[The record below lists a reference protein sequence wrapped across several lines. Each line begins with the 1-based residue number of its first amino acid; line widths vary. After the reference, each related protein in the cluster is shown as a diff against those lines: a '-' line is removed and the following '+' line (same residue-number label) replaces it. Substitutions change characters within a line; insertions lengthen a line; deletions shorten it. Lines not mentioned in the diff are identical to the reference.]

1 VEEEQVTVPVADN
14 PNDPSLAEDIAP
26 VEAPETWTH
35 ESDVVIV
42 GGGGAGLCAAAAAL
56 HNGARVLVLERQA
69 TTGGHSQHG
78 GAAASFN
85 TAAAR
90 RKRLHAK
97 REAAFRHTYAIQSNG
112 SMDARLLAMLID
124 RAHEVYDWSETQSWG
139 KRWNAMSLGF
149 IPDQGVARMIVKGTL
164 PDGPFTAGT
173 QLVAQMYPWMEWLA
187 GHVTDLGGT
196 VLRSTTVKALVKE
209 GGAIIGVEASDAD
222 GNTIFA
228 RADKGVILA
237 GSGFSNNRAMIKK
250 YCPDVYTKAVGTF
263 VPPSDTGE
271 VVRMAFG
278 AGADV
283 AGRDSWTAFAGG
295 IPFFDTEYTGTSQ
308 PGPWYQYL
316 RQGWL
321 QVTRGNGWLE
331 VNHECEEFLPDA
343 AHADYELHPKAI
355 AAQHGSASYVV
366 FDADFPT
373 TIWQTLPPPM
383 LDDRPMTPDDPEYP
397 WFDRFQS
404 FMPKDWLDSVHRA
417 IELGGIKQD
426 DTIEGLAAQL
436 KLDPE
441 ALAGAVSAWNA
452 KAAAGKPDE
461 FGRLPQN
468 MKPIRT
474 PPYYG
479 IKTGPLIAGIFCGPR
494 VNHRLEVL
502 DTNRRPIPG
511 LFAAGLT
518 AGGTNG
524 EGVFNA
530 TVLSNLGLAFS
541 TGWIAGDNAT
551 APRPTYTPGGMI
563 LESEVWQQQLL
574 NELSRRF
581 PRVGAA
587 ALEAGFQLISLRR
600 KMAQRVSEHRHET

>member
-1 VEEEQVTVPVADN
+1 LDDPRFAEEI
-14 PNDPSLAEDIAP
+14 SP
-26 VEAPETWTH
+26 VEAPATWTY

-56 HNGARVLVLERQA
+56 RNGASVLVIERQA

-85 TAAAR
+85 TTAAR

-112 SMDARLLAMLID
+112 SMDPRLLATLID

-139 KRWNAMSLGF
+139 RRWDAMSLGF
-149 IPDQGVARMIVKGTL
+149 IPDQGVARMIVKGTM

-187 GHVTDLGGT
+187 GHVAEQGGT
-196 VLRSTTVKALVKE
+196 VVCNASVSALVRK
-209 GGAIIGVEASDAD
+209 GGAIIGVEARDAD
-222 GNTIFA
+222 GNAVFA

-250 YCPDVYTKAVGTF
+250 YCPDVYAKAVGTF

-271 VVRMAFG
+271 VVRMALG
-278 AGADV
+278 AGADL

-295 IPFFDTEYTGTSQ
+295 IPFFDTEYTGRPE

-321 QVTRGNGWLE
+321 QLTRGNGWLE
-331 VNHECEEFLPDA
+331 VNRECEEFIPDA

-355 AAQHGSASYVV
+355 AAQHGAASYVV

-373 TIWQTLPPPM
+373 SIWKTLPPPM

-397 WFDRFQS
+397 WFERFQES
-404 FMPKDWLDSVHRA
+404 MPKDWLDSVDQA
-417 IELGGIKQD
+417 IELGGIKKA
-426 DTIEGLAAQL
+426 DTIEGLASQL

-441 ALAGAVSAWNA
+441 KLSAAVSAWNA
-452 KAAAGKPDE
+452 KAQP
-461 FGRLPQN
+461 
-468 MKPIRT
+468 
-474 PPYYG
+474 
-479 IKTGPLIAGIFCGPR
+479 
-494 VNHRLEVL
+494 
-502 DTNRRPIPG
+502 
-511 LFAAGLT
+511 AGLT
-518 AGGTNG
+518 SSGAC
-524 EGVFNA
+524 
-530 TVLSNLGLAFS
+530 
-541 TGWIAGDNAT
+541 
-551 APRPTYTPGGMI
+551 PRT
-563 LESEVWQQQLL
+563 
-574 NELSRRF
+574 
-581 PRVGAA
+581 
-587 ALEAGFQLISLRR
+587 
-600 KMAQRVSEHRHET
+600 